1 MKSWCILFLWN
12 ESSQRAEM
20 KNIEKKS
27 YTKKFV
33 KTHYLHSKWVHFSA
47 KKVNSEFDFWDEI
60 SILYILAGFGK
71 VESIWSIG
79 KNHSTQYECETH
91 VEELGEKNQNDET
104 AIFIC
109 EFNVV

>member
-47 KKVNSEFDFWDEI
+47 KKVSSEFDFWDEI
-60 SILYILAGFGK
+60 SILYIVTGFGK
-71 VESIWSIG
+71 VESLWSIR

-91 VEELGEKNQNDET
+91 VEELGEKN
-104 AIFIC
+104 
-109 EFNVV
+109 